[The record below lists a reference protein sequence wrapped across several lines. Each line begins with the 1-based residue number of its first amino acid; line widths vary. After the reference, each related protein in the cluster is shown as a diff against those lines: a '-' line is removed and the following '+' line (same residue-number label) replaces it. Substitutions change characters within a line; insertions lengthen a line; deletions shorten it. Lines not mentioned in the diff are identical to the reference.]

1 MELYRITINF
11 NPISYEL
18 EAESEDKAIE
28 YAQECFFDE
37 KLHDIIGSADL
48 EVQQMERSKR

>member
-1 MELYRITINF
+1 MELYRVTINF

-18 EAESEDKAIE
+18 EAENEDKAVE

-48 EVQQMERSKR
+48 EVQQMERSKQ

>member
-1 MELYRITINF
+1 MELYRVTINF

-18 EAESEDKAIE
+18 EAENEDKAIE

-37 KLHDIIGSADL
+37 TLYDIIKWADL
-48 EVQQMERSKR
+48 KVQQMERSK